1 MLKRAPRSLIALNVV
16 LLIALGIVLALPQS
30 PAPGQSRRG
39 RGNYTMI
46 AGAVTGRDNQA
57 GIYIVETKSFQMAA
71 IMFDSRANR
80 FQIMANR
87 NMFADLGG

>member
-1 MLKRAPRSLIALNVV
+1 MLKRARGSLIALNAA
-16 LLIALGIVLALPQS
+16 LLIALVVVLVLPPSQV
-30 PAPGQSRRG
+30 PAQARRG

-46 AGAVTGRDNQA
+46 SGEVTGRKNQA

-80 FQIMANR
+80 FQVMANR
-87 NMFADLGG
+87 NMYDDLGG